1 MPRPKLSNMRYSGDI
16 YHIYRSD
23 KSGEVR
29 IGLSR
34 LEKSAYRLVRSV
46 GAGMI
51 GFAVI
56 LFIFT
61 FGPVIR
67 EEIIYSLDEEGIP
80 YRQNGFESL
89 IDKAEADRVVDV
101 QQEAQNYDVSSY
113 FSIVIPKIEATSNVI
128 ANVDASDEE
137 QYFDALQKG
146 VAHARGTY
154 FPGQGKNIYLFSHS
168 TDANYNV
175 TRYNAIFYLLKKLE
189 KNDKIIIFFADEKYE
204 YEVVEKVTTSAND
217 TSWLSEKRSEEILIL
232 QTCDPPGTNWRRLL
246 VIARPVD

>member
-1 MPRPKLSNMRYSGDI
+1 MHKSGEI
-16 YHIYRSD
+16 YHVYRSER
-23 KSGEVR
+23 SGEVR
-29 IGLSR
+29 IGINAFER
-34 LEKSAYRLVRSV
+34 LTYRLARGV
-46 GAGMI
+46 GAGMM

-61 FGPVIR
+61 FGPVIK
-67 EEIIYSLDEEGIP
+67 EEVLYRLDEKGVS
-80 YRQNGFESL
+80 YQQNKFESL

-101 QQEAQNYDVSSY
+101 QQEAEGYGVSSH
-113 FSIVIPKIEATSNVI
+113 FSIVIPKIEAASNVI
-128 ANVDASDEE
+128 ANVDASDEN

-175 TRYNAIFYLLKKLE
+175 SRYNAIFYLLKKLE
-189 KNDKIIIFFADEKYE
+189 AGDKIVVFFADDRYE
-204 YEVVEKVTTSAND
+204 YEVIEKVTTSAND
-217 TSWLSEKRSEEILIL
+217 TSWLSENGSEETLIL

-246 VIARPVD
+246 VIAKPVI